1 MIHNIGTHTQ
11 MQLRHV
17 RRTTTTTTYIL
28 CMSLCHYV
36 KIETNKKESY
46 QKTQENQRHG
56 TYNNKKCGPYET
68 DTYYYSISH
77 PLSQDDGHN
86 TH

>member
-1 MIHNIGTHTQ
+1 M
-11 MQLRHV
+11 
-17 RRTTTTTTYIL
+17 
-28 CMSLCHYV
+28 

-56 TYNNKKCGPYET
+56 TYNNKKSGTYET